1 VKAAPVLRA
10 AAIDDAERL
19 AILHAACFAD
29 CWSTGAMI
37 EVLRT
42 QGSFGFV
49 IEIAQLPLCALALA
63 RCAADEAELLTIGV
77 APAWRR
83 HGLAR
88 ELISAVSDEARTRGA
103 RHIFL
108 EVAEDN
114 AAARALY
121 ADEGFAPVGRRPG
134 YYARPG
140 VAPVDALTMRR
151 ELHRV
156 WRWPWSR

>member
-1 VKAAPVLRA
+1 MKDRPVLRA
-10 AAIDDAERL
+10 AVIGDAERL
-19 AILHAACFAD
+19 AVLHATCFAD
-29 CWSTGAMI
+29 CWSTAAMI
-37 EVLRT
+37 EVMRAH
-42 QGSFGFV
+42 GSFGFV
-49 IEIAQLPLCALALA
+49 IEVAQLPLCALALA

-88 ELISAVSDEARTRGA
+88 ELIAAVCDEARLQGA
-103 RHIFL
+103 RSLFL

-121 ADEGFAPVGRRPG
+121 ADEHFTPVGRRPG

-140 VAPVDALTMRR
+140 AAAVDALTMRR
-151 ELHRV
+151 DLHRG